1 MTGQKKTAR
10 TNSIYPKQDRLQL
23 CGLKSS
29 LSEHFLVLCTLDPAH
44 AASGAHSLTGRAEL
58 IGPPLFP
65 FKVNC
70 VSNTWRGLGAQM
82 RQAGRGDKA
91 LI

>member
-1 MTGQKKTAR
+1 M
-10 TNSIYPKQDRLQL
+10 
-23 CGLKSS
+23 
-29 LSEHFLVLCTLDPAH
+29 LCTLDPAH
-44 AASGAHSLTGRAEL
+44 AASGAHSLTGGAEL

-70 VSNTWRGLGAQM
+70 VSNTWRGSGAQM